1 MATMNRTLPSPM
13 TLHVAFAFSLVLYL
27 SMFRL
32 ASSSRPINDVVVAR
46 FNGSNSGE
54 GQWSPAGATWYGGP
68 DGDGSDGG
76 ACGYSTA
83 VSQPPFS
90 SMITA
95 VGPSLYNSGKE
106 CGACYQVKCTNNPSC
121 SGKPVRVVI
130 TDSCP
135 GGPCASESAHFDLS
149 GTAFGAM
156 ALPGQEGKL
165 RDAGVLQV
173 SYSRVPCEYSGK
185 TVAFHVDS
193 GSNAYYFAVVVEFE
207 AGDGD
212 LATVNL
218 KQSFSSAAAPHQS
231 DVDQWESMQQSW
243 GAVWKLDAGNKL
255 NPPFSI
261 KLTSQLSGKTLVAK
275 NVIPAGWQAGA
286 TYRSVVNF

>member
-1 MATMNRTLPSPM
+1 MAAMNTLSPPM
-13 TLHVAFAFSLVLYL
+13 KPRHVFTYSLVVYFSFFKL
-27 SMFRL
+27 S
-32 ASSSRPINDVVVAR
+32 SSSRPINDGVVTH
-46 FNGSNSGE
+46 FNGSSAAE
-54 GQWSPAGATWYGGP
+54 LAQSQWSTAGATWYGGP
-68 DGDGSDGG
+68 DGDGSDGIGG

-90 SMITA
+90 SMVTA

-106 CGACYQVKCTNNPSC
+106 CGACYQVKCNKNPSC
-121 SGKPVRVVI
+121 SGNPVRVVI

-156 ALPGQEGKL
+156 ALSGHESKL
-165 RDAGVLQV
+165 L
-173 SYSRVPCEYSGK
+173 
-185 TVAFHVDS
+185 
-193 GSNAYYFAVVVEFE
+193 EFE

-212 LATVNL
+212 LATVDL
-218 KQSFSSAAAPHQS
+218 QQSS
-231 DVDQWESMQQSW
+231 DDQWEPMQQSW
-243 GAVWKLDAGNKL
+243 GAVWKLDSGNRL

-261 KLTSQLSGKTLVAK
+261 KLTSRFSGETLVAK

-286 TYRSVVNF
+286 TYRSLVNFN